1 MLAIGTILSPYIVE
15 EVNMATFYKR
25 DSGQRGR
32 MRRGIVVEAQR
43 VGVRN
48 ELDDEIMV
56 DELS

>member
-1 MLAIGTILSPYIVE
+1 
-15 EVNMATFYKR
+15 MATFYKR